1 MKYLSY
7 IFKTPLFN
15 RLAFYALLASG
26 ASVILLCSPNILG
39 KRIDYW
45 DRIIIFI
52 LPWGMLW
59 LAYACQVLTNRDHRF
74 EIILIVAI
82 ITLGVINAFLS
93 DSVAKSTP
101 QMRDFLAG
109 GVFAL
114 WASMFLLTGQHRRQ
128 VFDWLCCICL
138 AIIVPVEVIWWFVR
152 DANHNEVFHIFT
164 LHAIPLGTLIILL
177 SPGPIHLLVS
187 KNFKV
192 KLCGWL
198 LVLSSLTLIFITHKR
213 STWLAMAAMLV
224 LGILY
229 LVRRR
234 RYLLVTLFV
243 VMTLILS
250 VQAKRMY
257 AHLDPDIPRYASIL
271 QRVELYNFALHIWE
285 THPFLGMGL
294 RPMTHAKYLTDY
306 HQLNK
311 NLTDFPQSVAKLQ
324 TFDNLVLTG
333 FVELGSLMTLTYLGL
348 VLFIV
353 ARYIRALRS
362 SPATEVTDWYRL
374 LVLFGL
380 FIHSMSYDSL
390 LFPPINWLF
399 HVQLGIMAG
408 YYASN
413 QVSGSVSRQP
423 QVAT

>member
-7 IFKTPLFN
+7 IFKTSLLN
-15 RLAFYALLASG
+15 NLAFYALLGSG
-26 ASVILLCSPNILG
+26 AFVILLWSSNVLG
-39 KRIDYW
+39 QRIDYW
-45 DRIIIFI
+45 DKIIIFI

-59 LAYACQVLTNRDHRF
+59 LTYSWQVLADRDHRF
-74 EIILIVAI
+74 EIILIVLI
-82 ITLGVINAFLS
+82 ITLGVINTFLS
-93 DSVAKSTP
+93 DAVAKSTS
-101 QMRDFLAG
+101 QMRDFLVT

-114 WASMFLLTGQHRRQ
+114 WASIFLLTGQHRQQ
-128 VFDWLCCICL
+128 VFDWCCCICL
-138 AIIVPVEVIWWFVR
+138 AIIVPVEIIWSLIR
-152 DANHNEVFHIFT
+152 DVNHNEVFNIFI
-164 LHAIPLGTLIILL
+164 LHPIPLGTLIILL

-192 KLCGWL
+192 RLGGVL
-198 LVLSSLTLIFITHKR
+198 LVFSSLILIFITHKR

-229 LVRRR
+229 LARRR

-243 VMTLILS
+243 VMTLVLS
-250 VQAKRMY
+250 LQAKRMY
-257 AHLDPDIPRYASIL
+257 AHLDSDIPRYASIL
-271 QRVELYNFALHIWE
+271 QRVELYNFASHIWE
-285 THPFLGMGL
+285 THPFFGMGL

-306 HQLNK
+306 HQLNQ

-324 TFDNLVLTG
+324 TFDNLFLTA
-333 FVELGSLMTLTYLGL
+333 FVELGSLMTLAYLGL
-348 VLFIV
+348 VLFIA

-362 SPATEVTDWYRL
+362 SPAAGVTDWYRL

-380 FIHSMSYDSL
+380 IIHSMSYDSL

-399 HVQLGIMAG
+399 HVQLGIMVG
-408 YYASN
+408 YYASH
-413 QVSGSVSRQP
+413 QASGSIGRQP

>member
-7 IFKTPLFN
+7 IFKTPLIN
-15 RLAFYALLASG
+15 KLAFYTLLGSG
-26 ASVILLCSPNILG
+26 AFVILLWSPNVLG

-45 DRIIIFI
+45 DKIIIFM

-59 LAYACQVLTNRDHRF
+59 LAYSWKILADKDHRF

-82 ITLGVINAFLS
+82 IAFGIINVFLS

-101 QMRDFLAG
+101 QMRDFLVT

-114 WASMFLLTGQHRRQ
+114 WASMFLLTDQHRRQ
-128 VFDWLCCICL
+128 VFDWFCCICL
-138 AIIVPVEVIWWFVR
+138 AIIVPAEVIWWLVR
-152 DANHNEVFHIFT
+152 DVNLDEVFHIFT

-177 SPGPIHLLVS
+177 SPGPIHLLAS
-187 KNFKV
+187 KNYQV
-192 KLCGWL
+192 KLFGLL
-198 LVLSSLTLIFITHKR
+198 LVFSVLMLTFITHKR
-213 STWLAMAAMLV
+213 GTWLAMAAMLV
-224 LGILY
+224 VGILY

-234 RYLLVTLFV
+234 RYLLVTLVV

-250 VQAKRMY
+250 VQAKRIY
-257 AHLDPDIPRYASIL
+257 ARLDPNIPHYASIL

-285 THPFLGMGL
+285 THPFFGMGL
-294 RPMTHAKYLTDY
+294 RPMTHAKYLMDY
-306 HQLNK
+306 QQLNK
-311 NLTDFPQSVAKLQ
+311 NLTEFPQSIAKLQ
-324 TFDNLVLTG
+324 TFDNLLLTG
-333 FVELGSLMTLTYLGL
+333 FVELGSLMTLSYLGL

-353 ARYIRALRS
+353 TRYIRALRS
-362 SPATEVTDWYRL
+362 SPATGVTDWYRL
-374 LVLFGL
+374 LVLFG
-380 FIHSMSYDSL
+380 FAIHSMSYDSFV
-390 LFPPINWLF
+390 FPPVNWLF

-413 QVSGSVSRQP
+413 QASGSISRQP

>member
-1 MKYLSY
+1 MKDLVQA
-7 IFKTPLFN
+7 INPRLLN
-15 RLAFYALLASG
+15 QLAFYALLGSG
-26 ASVILLCSPNILG
+26 AFVIFLWSPNILG
-39 KRIDYW
+39 KKLSYWTRFFIYIFPWMIACLSFSWRI
-45 DRIIIFI
+45 
-52 LPWGMLW
+52 
-59 LAYACQVLTNRDHRF
+59 ATNRALRS
-74 EIILIVAI
+74 EIILIVSI
-82 ITLGVINAFLS
+82 ITLGVINAFFS
-93 DSVAKSTP
+93 DAVAKSTP
-101 QMRDFLAG
+101 QMQDFLAT

-114 WASMFLLTGQHRRQ
+114 WASMFLLTDRHRRQ
-128 VFDWLCCICL
+128 VFDWCCCICL
-138 AIIVPVEVIWWFVR
+138 AIIVPVEIIWSLIR
-152 DANHNEVFHIFT
+152 DVNYDAVFNIFT
-164 LHAIPLGTLIILL
+164 LHPIPLGTLIILL

-187 KNFKV
+187 KNFKE
-192 KLCGWL
+192 KLFGWL
-198 LVLSSLTLIFITHKR
+198 LVFASLMLIFITHKR
-213 STWLAMAAMLV
+213 STWLAIAAMLV
-224 LGILY
+224 VGIFY
-229 LVRRR
+229 LVGRR

-243 VMTLILS
+243 VVTLIFS

-257 AHLDPDIPRYASIL
+257 TRLNPDIPRHASIL

-294 RPMTHAKYLTDY
+294 RPMTHAKYLKDY
-306 HQLNK
+306 QQLNK

-348 VLFIV
+348 VLFIM
-353 ARYIRALRS
+353 ARYTRALRS

-380 FIHSMSYDSL
+380 AIQSMSYDSL

-413 QVSGSVSRQP
+413 QASGSISRQP
-423 QVAT
+423 QVAA